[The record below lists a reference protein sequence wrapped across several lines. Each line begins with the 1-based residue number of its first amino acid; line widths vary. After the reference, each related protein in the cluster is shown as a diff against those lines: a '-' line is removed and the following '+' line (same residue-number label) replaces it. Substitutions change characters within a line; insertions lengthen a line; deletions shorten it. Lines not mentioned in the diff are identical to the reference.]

1 MTFDNITKIGLFIAI
16 YDQFFPNNRL
26 KKTQQF
32 FIIDADVFIIVIGS
46 FFMAKMKKKSI
57 LFAMTCMLTM
67 STVLSACGKEENHEI
82 VVDEEKAQTD
92 YMLAE
97 ATVGDVSLTKKVTL
111 KYAQKDSESL
121 NFKLEGYQIK
131 GVYVEKGDKVKAGDL
146 LAELEMEA
154 AGEEYDNCVTS
165 IELYETDLKFLK
177 EQRELA
183 LDQSKRMVESGE
195 TDEAGAKERNLK
207 IEEEYAPKIK
217 ECEDYLAYQN
227 LRKDYYGQQVEEGRI
242 YAGIDGTVAFVRS
255 FSSTARSVKTQNV
268 ITLFDS
274 AKCSFV
280 CSGEDYAQY
289 MTDGQKT
296 TIELLNGTQYET
308 TYRYSPE
315 DKELVFELLEPD
327 YSLSIGTKAYYYIV
341 LDERKNVLRVPR
353 KAVHH
358 AGDDYYVYYTDEN
371 NIRTV
376 QYVEVGLE
384 GNDYV
389 EILSGINEGDYLVL
403 K

>member
-1 MTFDNITKIGLFIAI
+1 MVKLRNK
-16 YDQFFPNNRL
+16 RMMS
-26 KKTQQF
+26 
-32 FIIDADVFIIVIGS
+32 VFSVLAAGS
-46 FFMAKMKKKSI
+46 LI
-57 LFAMTCMLTM
+57 LAG
-67 STVLSACGKEENHEI
+67 CGKKEVHEI
-82 VVDEEKAQTD
+82 VVEKEPAKAE
-92 YMLAE
+92 YNVAE
-97 ATVGDVSLTKKVTL
+97 ASVGDVLLTKKLTL
-111 KYAQKDSESL
+111 KYAQKDSENL
-121 NFKLEGYQIK
+121 NFKIEGYRIK
-131 GVYVEKGDKVKAGDL
+131 GVYVQKGDKVKAGDL
-146 LAELEMEA
+146 IAELDMEE
-154 AGEEYDNCVTS
+154 AGEQYDNCLTQ
-165 IELYETDLKFLK
+165 IDLYETEVNFLK
-177 EQRELA
+177 EQKELA
-183 LDQSKRMVESGE
+183 LDQTRRMLESGE
-195 TDEAGAKERNLK
+195 TDAVAAAERDAD
-207 IEEEYAPKIK
+207 ICADYDPQIK
-217 ECEDYLAYQN
+217 EIEDLITYQTM
-227 LRKDYYGQQVEEGRI
+227 RMDYYGKQVEEGRI